1 MQALTSGEQQ
11 HCAQIWARF
20 KGQADMGDMT
30 REPSMEEI
38 LSSIRRVIAR
48 DESAI
53 AQHVGPQH
61 LGAEDL
67 AETALP
73 ADAASDGAS
82 NDDVLELTDG
92 AAPDGAQ
99 SAMTGQETASATG
112 DILSADSAAASR
124 SALEALASAMAS
136 TPSDQNSAGGALTV
150 NAMVEAALRPMLKQW
165 LDANLPAVVERLV
178 ATEIARITGG
188 RL

>member
-1 MQALTSGEQQ
+1 MGEVE
-11 HCAQIWARF
+11 
-20 KGQADMGDMT
+20 GQADMGDMT

-53 AQHVGPQH
+53 SQHIGPQN

-67 AETALP
+67 AETALS
-73 ADAASDGAS
+73 AYASNDAASSQDAS
-82 NDDVLELTDG
+82 SDDVLELTDG
-92 AAPDGAQ
+92 SAPDDGHA
-99 SAMTGQETASATG
+99 ATGEQQVASASSE
-112 DILSADSAAASR
+112 ILSADSAAASR

-136 TPSDQNSAGGALTV
+136 SATEQHAPGGSLTV